1 MNKEFYRGE
10 IFYIRNE
17 SEYSGNV
24 QGGGRPAVIISN
36 DIGNNAAPILE
47 VVYLTTQEKKPLPT
61 HVKINSSKYP
71 STVLCEQIDTVN
83 KDKVGDYIGQCSMAE
98 MKKIDAALAVSIGI
112 GINIKSNDLVKKW
125 AEAAN
130 EAVKPDE
137 KEPEP
142 IAEKVEMP
150 DIETQLEIA
159 KITAERDVYKR
170 LYEDA
175 MALIK
180 RDRENFWMLNWLDEY
195 MTGHKGFICGGCFK
209 NIFNKEKVKDLDIFF
224 ENESDFDDAVQYFDS
239 QTPGYDG
246 DDVRDEKYHFH
257 YENDNVKAYK
267 HIETG
272 VVIELC
278 CKIFGKPEE
287 ILNKFDFTITKF
299 AYYKEEVEDE
309 TGAVAKRQELPFETL
324 EDEHFL
330 EEIGIPETH
339 IEYKILMDDAFFE
352 HLHLKRIVIDKDIP
366 FPMSTFERMLRY
378 AKYGYFPCKETK
390 MKIINALR
398 DLTDEQVELSE
409 SLYDGMD

>member
-1 MNKEFYRGE
+1 M
-10 IFYIRNE
+10 
-17 SEYSGNV
+17 
-24 QGGGRPAVIISN
+24 
-36 DIGNNAAPILE
+36 
-47 VVYLTTQEKKPLPT
+47 VYLTTQEKKPLPT

-130 EAVKPDE
+130 EAV
-137 KEPEP
+137 
-142 IAEKVEMP
+142 
-150 DIETQLEIA
+150 
-159 KITAERDVYKR
+159 
-170 LYEDA
+170 
-175 MALIK
+175 
-180 RDRENFWMLNWLDEY
+180 
-195 MTGHKGFICGGCFK
+195 
-209 NIFNKEKVKDLDIFF
+209 
-224 ENESDFDDAVQYFDS
+224 
-239 QTPGYDG
+239 
-246 DDVRDEKYHFH
+246 
-257 YENDNVKAYK
+257 
-267 HIETG
+267 
-272 VVIELC
+272 
-278 CKIFGKPEE
+278 KIFGKPEE